1 MTQTLEQKKGFTVLE
16 FNKGQVIFREGD
28 SAKQAYLIRSGKVAI
43 YKDVNGQKNFVAFM
57 VPGQILGEMAI
68 ITGEPRSASAEA
80 AEFCELLVMDK
91 KTLQNALGDT
101 LPIIKALLNQ
111 LIVRINE
118 TDKKNK
124 PLTATTSKD
133 KRRIEELER
142 GLRSILNEAADWQLA
157 QPNMDPNS
165 KQCLDIIST
174 ICQRTLRS

>member
-1 MTQTLEQKKGFTVLE
+1 MTQTLEQKKGFKLLE
-16 FNKGQVIFREGD
+16 FNKGQVIFREGQ
-28 SAKQAYLIRSGKVAI
+28 SAKKAYLIRSGKVAI
-43 YKDVNGQKNFVAFM
+43 YKDINDRKNFVAYM

-91 KTLQNALGDT
+91 TTLQNALNDT

-124 PLTATTSKD
+124 PQAMTKNRD
-133 KRRIEELER
+133 QRRIEELER
-142 GLRSILNEAADWQLA
+142 GLKSIIDEAADWQLA
-157 QPNMDPNS
+157 QPNMDS
-165 KQCLDIIST
+165 QCKQCLDIISN
-174 ICQRTLRS
+174 ISQRTLRS